1 MTKTPA
7 KKAAA
12 QKAAAKT
19 SAPKTRV
26 AFVGVGRMGANMAR
40 RLNDLK
46 YPVTAVYDVNTEAA
60 EALAKELGATACKKL
75 ADVTAK
81 ADIVFTVVTNDAAM
95 EKIFLGKGDNL
106 LTGAKGRTFI
116 NCATL
121 SPGIQQRVAAAAAK
135 AKAETIEACMASSIS
150 HARNGQLYLMIGSE
164 KAVFD
169 KNLKLLQDLS
179 ISLRHIGAVGKAAE
193 VKALVNMVMNINTA
207 GLAEGLG
214 LAAALGHDLKMVCEV
229 FSQTGANSRVLETDS
244 ADMIAR
250 EHDCWFSAEHAAKDS
265 GIAAGLAKSVKI
277 ALPLNDATK
286 AQYDRMVE
294 LGIGGLDKSGIAELT
309 FPGRTGTSKK
319 KDKKSAKKESKKE
332 KKSKKK

>member
-1 MTKTPA
+1 
-7 KKAAA
+7 
-12 QKAAAKT
+12 
-19 SAPKTRV
+19 
-26 AFVGVGRMGANMAR
+26 
-40 RLNDLK
+40 
-46 YPVTAVYDVNTEAA
+46 
-60 EALAKELGATACKKL
+60 
-75 ADVTAK
+75 
-81 ADIVFTVVTNDAAM
+81 
-95 EKIFLGKGDNL
+95 
-106 LTGAKGRTFI
+106 
-116 NCATL
+116 
-121 SPGIQQRVAAAAAK
+121 
-135 AKAETIEACMASSIS
+135 
-150 HARNGQLYLMIGSE
+150 
-164 KAVFD
+164 
-169 KNLKLLQDLS
+169 
-179 ISLRHIGAVGKAAE
+179 
-193 VKALVNMVMNINTA
+193 MVMNINTA

-265 GIAAGLAKSVKI
+265 GIAAGLAKSVKV

-332 KKSKKK
+332 KKGKKK

>member
-1 MTKTPA
+1 MTKKPA
-7 KKAAA
+7 KKT
-12 QKAAAKT
+12 AAKT
-19 SAPKTRV
+19 TAPKSRV

-40 RLNDLK
+40 RLNDLQYK
-46 YPVTAVYDVNTEAA
+46 VTAVYDVNTEAA
-60 EALAKELGATACKKL
+60 ESLAKELGATACKKL

-81 ADIVFTVVTNDAAM
+81 ADIIFTVVTNDAAM
-95 EKIFLGKGDNL
+95 KKIFLGKSDNL
-106 LTGAKGRTFI
+106 LAGSKGRTFI

-121 SPGIQQRVAAAAAK
+121 SPGIQQTVAEAAK
-135 AKAETIEACMASSIS
+135 KAGAATIEACMASSIS
-150 HARNGQLYLMIGSE
+150 HARNGQLYLMIGSD
-164 KAVFD
+164 KAVYE

-179 ISLRHIGAVGKAAE
+179 LSLRHIGAVGKAAE

-244 ADMIAR
+244 GDMIAR

-265 GIAAGLAKSVKI
+265 GIAAGLAKSAKI

-309 FPGRTGTSKK
+309 FPGRTGTAKKEKKAGK
-319 KDKKSAKKESKKE
+319 KDKKK
-332 KKSKKK
+332 

>member
-1 MTKTPA
+1 MTKKPA

-12 QKAAAKT
+12 KT
-19 SAPKTRV
+19 TAPKTRV

-46 YPVTAVYDVNTEAA
+46 YAVTAVYDVNTEAA
-60 EALAKELGATACKKL
+60 ESLAKELGATACKKL

-81 ADIVFTVVTNDAAM
+81 ADIIFTVVTNDAAM
-95 EKIFLGKGDNL
+95 KKIFLGKGDNL
-106 LTGAKGRTFI
+106 LADAKGRTFI

-121 SPGIQQRVAAAAAK
+121 SPGIQQTVAEAAK
-135 AKAETIEACMASSIS
+135 KAGAATIEACMASSIS
-150 HARNGQLYLMIGSE
+150 HARNGQLYLMIGSD
-164 KAVFD
+164 KAVYE

-179 ISLRHIGAVGKAAE
+179 LSLRHIGAVGKAAE

-244 ADMIAR
+244 GDMIAR

-265 GIAAGLAKSVKI
+265 GIAAGLAKSAKI

-309 FPGRTGTSKK
+309 FPGRTGTAK
-319 KDKKSAKKESKKE
+319 KDKKADKKEAKKE
-332 KKSKKK
+332 KKDKKK

>member
-1 MTKTPA
+1 MTKKPA

-12 QKAAAKT
+12 KKAAAKPA
-19 SAPKTRV
+19 APKTRV

-40 RLNDLK
+40 RLNDLN

-106 LTGAKGRTFI
+106 LAGAKGRTFI

-121 SPGIQQRVAAAAAK
+121 SPGIQKKVADAAAK
-135 AKAETIEACMASSIS
+135 AKADTIEACMASSIS

-214 LAAALGHDLKMVCEV
+214 LAAALGHDLKMV
-229 FSQTGANSRVLETDS
+229 
-244 ADMIAR
+244 
-250 EHDCWFSAEHAAKDS
+250 
-265 GIAAGLAKSVKI
+265 
-277 ALPLNDATK
+277 
-286 AQYDRMVE
+286 
-294 LGIGGLDKSGIAELT
+294 
-309 FPGRTGTSKK
+309 
-319 KDKKSAKKESKKE
+319 
-332 KKSKKK
+332 

>member
-1 MTKTPA
+1 MTKKPA

-12 QKAAAKT
+12 KKAAAKPA
-19 SAPKTRV
+19 APKTRV

-40 RLNDLK
+40 RLNDLN

-106 LTGAKGRTFI
+106 LAGAKGRTFI

-121 SPGIQQRVAAAAAK
+121 SPGIQKKVADAAAK
-135 AKAETIEACMASSIS
+135 AKADTIEACMASSIS

-286 AQYDRMVE
+286 SQYDRMVE

-319 KDKKSAKKESKKE
+319 KDKKSGKKESKKE
-332 KKSKKK
+332 KKAHKK

>member
-1 MTKTPA
+1 MTKKTA
-7 KKAAA
+7 KKAAT
-12 QKAAAKT
+12 KA
-19 SAPKTRV
+19 SAPKSRV

-40 RLNDLK
+40 RLNDLN
-46 YPVTAVYDVNTEAA
+46 YRVTAVYDVNTEAA
-60 EALAKELGATACKKL
+60 ESLAKEIGATACKKL

-81 ADIVFTVVTNDAAM
+81 ADVIFTVVTNDAAM
-95 EKIFLGKGDNL
+95 KKIFLGKGDNL
-106 LTGAKGRTFI
+106 LAGAKRRTFV

-121 SPGIQQRVAAAAAK
+121 SPGIQQTVAEAAK
-135 AKAETIEACMASSIS
+135 KAGAATIEACMASSIS
-150 HARNGQLYLMIGSE
+150 HARNGQLYLMVGAE
-164 KAVFD
+164 KSVYE

-214 LAAALGHDLKMVCEV
+214 LAAALGHDLNMICEV

-265 GIAAGLAKSVKI
+265 GIAAGLAKSAKI
-277 ALPLNDATK
+277 SLPLNDATK
-286 AQYDRMVE
+286 AQYDRMVD

-309 FPGRTGTSKK
+309 FPGRTGTAKSKA
-319 KDKKSAKKESKKE
+319 KKSAKKGKK
-332 KKSKKK
+332 

>member
-1 MTKTPA
+1 MTKKPA
-7 KKAAA
+7 KKSPTKKSPAKSAAPA
-12 QKAAAKT
+12 G
-19 SAPKTRV
+19 RIG
-26 AFVGVGRMGANMAR
+26 FVGVGRMGANMAR
-40 RLNDLK
+40 RLKDLNYK
-46 YPVTAVYDVNTEAA
+46 ITAVFDVNTEAA
-60 EALAKELGATACKKL
+60 SSLAKELGATACKKL

-81 ADIVFTVVTNDAAM
+81 SDVIFTVVTNDAAM
-95 EKIFLGKGDNL
+95 RSIFLGKGDNL
-106 LTGAKGRTFI
+106 LSGAKGRTFI

-121 SPGIQQRVAAAAAK
+121 SPGIQKEVAEAAAK
-135 AKAETIEACMASSIS
+135 AKAATIEACMASSIS
-150 HARNGQLYLMIGSE
+150 HARSGQLYLMVGAE
-164 KAVFD
+164 KAVYD
-169 KNLKLLQDLS
+169 KHLKLLQDLS

-214 LAAALGHDLKMVCEV
+214 LAAALGHDLKMICEV
-229 FSQTGANSRVLETDS
+229 FSQTGANSRVLETDA

-265 GIAAGLAKSVKI
+265 GIAAGLAKSLKLD
-277 ALPLNDATK
+277 LPLNHATK

-319 KDKKSAKKESKKE
+319 KGKKDSKKG
-332 KKSKKK
+332 KKGKKK

>member
-1 MTKTPA
+1 MTKKPA

-12 QKAAAKT
+12 KT
-19 SAPKTRV
+19 AAPKTRV

-46 YPVTAVYDVNTEAA
+46 YAVTAVYDVNTEAA
-60 EALAKELGATACKKL
+60 ESLATELGATACKKL

-81 ADIVFTVVTNDAAM
+81 ADIIFTVVTNDAAM
-95 EKIFLGKGDNL
+95 KKIFLGKGDNL
-106 LTGAKGRTFI
+106 LAGAKGRTFI

-121 SPGIQQRVAAAAAK
+121 SPGIQQTVAEAAK
-135 AKAETIEACMASSIS
+135 KAGAATIEACMASSIS
-150 HARNGQLYLMIGSE
+150 HARNGQLYLMIGSD
-164 KAVFD
+164 KAVYE

-244 ADMIAR
+244 GDMIAR

-277 ALPLNDATK
+277 SLPLNDATK

-309 FPGRTGTSKK
+309 FPGRTGTAKKEKKAAK
-319 KDKKSAKKESKKE
+319 KDKKK
-332 KKSKKK
+332 

>member
-1 MTKTPA
+1 MTKKPA

-12 QKAAAKT
+12 KKAAAKT

-106 LTGAKGRTFI
+106 LVGAKGRTFI

-121 SPGIQQRVAAAAAK
+121 SPGIQKKVADASAK
-135 AKAETIEACMASSIS
+135 AKADTIEACMASSIS

-179 ISLRHIGAVGKAAE
+179 LSLRHIGAVGKAAE

-244 ADMIAR
+244 GDMIAR

-277 ALPLNDATK
+277 DLPLNDATK

-294 LGIGGLDKSGIAELT
+294 LGIGGLDTSGIAELT

-319 KDKKSAKKESKKE
+319 KDKKSGKKDSKKE
-332 KKSKKK
+332 KKGKKK

>member
-1 MTKTPA
+1 MTKKPA

-12 QKAAAKT
+12 KT
-19 SAPKTRV
+19 TAPKTRV

-46 YPVTAVYDVNTEAA
+46 YAVTAVYDVNTEAA
-60 EALAKELGATACKKL
+60 ESLATELGATACKKL

-81 ADIVFTVVTNDAAM
+81 ADIIFTVVTNDAAM
-95 EKIFLGKGDNL
+95 KKIFLGKGDNL
-106 LTGAKGRTFI
+106 LAGAKGRTFI

-121 SPGIQQRVAAAAAK
+121 SPGIQQTVAEAAK
-135 AKAETIEACMASSIS
+135 KAGAATIEACMASSIS
-150 HARNGQLYLMIGSE
+150 HARNGQLYLMIGSD
-164 KAVFD
+164 KAVYE

-244 ADMIAR
+244 GDMIAR

-265 GIAAGLAKSVKI
+265 GIAAGLAKAVKI
-277 ALPLNDATK
+277 SLPLNDATK

-309 FPGRTGTSKK
+309 FPGRTGTAKRDKKAEKKEAKKEK
-319 KDKKSAKKESKKE
+319 KDKKK
-332 KKSKKK
+332 

>member
-1 MTKTPA
+1 MTKKPA

-12 QKAAAKT
+12 KT
-19 SAPKTRV
+19 TAPKTRV

-46 YPVTAVYDVNTEAA
+46 YAVTAVYDVNTEAA
-60 EALAKELGATACKKL
+60 ESLAKELGATACKKL

-81 ADIVFTVVTNDAAM
+81 ADIIFTVVTNDAAM
-95 EKIFLGKGDNL
+95 KKIFLGKGDNL
-106 LTGAKGRTFI
+106 LAGAKGRTFI

-121 SPGIQQRVAAAAAK
+121 SPGIQQTVAEAAK
-135 AKAETIEACMASSIS
+135 KAGAATIEACMASSIS
-150 HARNGQLYLMIGSE
+150 HARNGQLYLMIGSDR
-164 KAVFD
+164 AVYD
-169 KNLKLLQDLS
+169 KHLKLLQDLS
-179 ISLRHIGAVGKAAE
+179 LSLRHIGAVGKAAE

-244 ADMIAR
+244 GDMIAR

-265 GIAAGLAKSVKI
+265 GIAAGLAKSAKI

-309 FPGRTGTSKK
+309 FPGRTGTAK
-319 KDKKSAKKESKKE
+319 KDKKAEKKADKKEAKKE
-332 KKSKKK
+332 KKDKKK